1 MEGILAITFIF
12 VVYAIG
18 DIISVKT
25 KSIVSMLFVCS
36 AIFLVGFWLGVPTTL
51 FETSQMFNIGALF
64 IVILLTHMGT
74 LLNIK
79 QLVEQWK
86 TVLVALGAIIGI
98 AIFLFLVGSQ
108 IPLLGKETA
117 IVAAPPISGGV
128 IAGIRMSEAAEAI
141 GRQDLQI
148 MATLLIV
155 VQGFVGYPLASVCL
169 TRVGKKVLS
178 EYRSGNIKL
187 QEETKEVEVEKKKLF
202 PPTPKKY
209 ASVNVYLAKVA
220 IVGLL
225 ATYIAS
231 FFVGIPV
238 LKYLDKNIVAL
249 LLGIILS
256 EIGFLEKDIL
266 TKANSFGLAMALLL
280 VVIFNSLS
288 KATPEIVLSLLPK
301 LGLSLFL
308 GAIGIAIGT
317 FLVSK
322 IIKMPFPMAFAIG
335 SSALFGFP
343 GTFIVSNEVA
353 NSLTDDPNEVKAV
366 LDEILPKMLVAG
378 FITVSI
384 ASVVLAGVMAQMLET
399 L

>member
-79 QLVEQWK
+79 QLIEQWK

-187 QEETKEVEVEKKKLF
+187 QEETKEVEVEKKKIF

-220 IVGLL
+220 VVGLL

-249 LLGIILS
+249 LLGIVLS